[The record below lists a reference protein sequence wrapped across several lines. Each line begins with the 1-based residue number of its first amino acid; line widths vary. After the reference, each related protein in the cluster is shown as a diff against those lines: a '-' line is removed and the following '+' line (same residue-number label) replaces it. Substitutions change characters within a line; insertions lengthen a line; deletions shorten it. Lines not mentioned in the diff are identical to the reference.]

1 MSDDSRV
8 RSSRL
13 GRVAM
18 LGGMAAR
25 LAGDAASAAGRL
37 ATSASSDAAARAL
50 HKGVSQT
57 LVRHLGEMKGL
68 PMKLGQ
74 LLSYIDDFVPP
85 EHRDTY
91 RETLRELQVR
101 SRPMLW
107 SSIEEMM
114 REDLGD
120 GPDAL
125 FATFDRE
132 PIAAASI
139 GQVYRATTHE
149 GVEVAVKVQYP
160 GIADA
165 VRSDLKNIDSL
176 VRALSVAL
184 PKVDVEQSLRDVS
197 SRVIEECDY
206 EAERAHQEAFVAAWA
221 GHPDVVVPKPLPAL
235 CGPRVLTAEFIEGK
249 RWDEMLETSDAE
261 QRSRYGM
268 AIFRFVFHSMY
279 VHGRFNGDPHP
290 GNYLF
295 LEGGRV
301 AFLDFGC
308 VQTYDRDSLE
318 RFARARNLAGRGVRG
333 AAFREAAIAAY
344 GLPREADEELWQGF
358 EDYLYLSFEPLLAP
372 QPYRYSRDYTT
383 RLARR
388 TADMK
393 LLVAKKLLKTGIFD
407 TKRPGA
413 VFLHRINFGLNSIL
427 AQLGAVG
434 DWPAEVDAIYRAGG
448 FVDEAAPAPNAG
460 SDCDASDSDTSD
472 RDSDGS

>member
-1 MSDDSRV
+1 MTQDESSKV

-37 ATSASSDAAARAL
+37 ASSASSDAAAKTL
-50 HKGVSQT
+50 HKGVSKT

-74 LLSYIDDFVPP
+74 MLSYIDDWVPA
-85 EHRDTY
+85 EHRETY
-91 RETLRELQVR
+91 RETLQELQVR

-107 SSIEEMM
+107 ESIETMM
-114 REDLGD
+114 REDLGAS
-120 GPDAL
+120 PDEL
-125 FATFDRE
+125 FASFDRT

-139 GQVYRATTHE
+139 GQVYRAALHD
-149 GVEVAVKVQYP
+149 GRQVAVKVQYP

-165 VRSDLKNIDSL
+165 VASDLKNIDSII
-176 VRALSVAL
+176 RALSVAL

-197 SRVIEECDY
+197 SRLLEECDY
-206 EAERAHQEAFVAAWA
+206 AAELAHQQAFVAAWA
-221 GHPDVVVPKPLPAL
+221 HDDDMIVPDVVPEL
-235 CGPRVLTAEFIEGK
+235 CGARVLTTEFIEGR
-249 RWDEMLETSDAE
+249 RWDDMLTDSSPAE
-261 QRSRYGM
+261 RSQYGL

-295 LEGGRV
+295 LPDGKV

-308 VQTYDRDSLE
+308 VQAYDRDSLE
-318 RFARARNLAGRGVRG
+318 RFAHVRNLAQRSVRG
-333 AAFREAAIAAY
+333 SDFRAAAISAY
-344 GLPREADEELWQGF
+344 GLPAEADDEMWDAF
-358 EDYLYLSFEPLLAP
+358 EDYLYLSFEPLLAA
-372 QPYRYSRDYTT
+372 QPYFYDRDYTM
-383 RLARR
+383 RLAKR
-388 TADMK
+388 TAEMK
-393 LLVAKKLLKTGIFD
+393 LLVAKKLFKTGIFD

-427 AQLGAVG
+427 AQLGAEA

-448 FVDEAAPAPNAG
+448 FEESNTRTASVDV
-460 SDCDASDSDTSD
+460 
-472 RDSDGS
+472 